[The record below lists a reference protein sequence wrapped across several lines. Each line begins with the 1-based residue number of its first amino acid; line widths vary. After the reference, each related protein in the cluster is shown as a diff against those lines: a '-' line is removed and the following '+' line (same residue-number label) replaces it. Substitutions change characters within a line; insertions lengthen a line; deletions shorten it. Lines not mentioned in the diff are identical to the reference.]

1 MLFRKLVLD
10 NKSFYFVEKEEAANY
25 LLFRKLFRL
34 FQHSKNNKKKKM
46 KMVEDEALCN
56 KDKINEHLD
65 SVKIQDLEFQKQQNG
80 PFTKAKEQE

>member
-1 MLFRKLVLD
+1 
-10 NKSFYFVEKEEAANY
+10 
-25 LLFRKLFRL
+25 
-34 FQHSKNNKKKKM
+34 M

-80 PFTKAKEQE
+80 PFTKARLKKNS